1 MKTYI
6 DYDTHI
12 LFENK
17 SIPKDLSNLDYI
29 QHLTEIEA
37 GEAELVSPPSPL
49 SWEYIRSQRDALL
62 KECDWI
68 TASDATPK
76 PSKQAWLDYRKSL
89 RDLPQQFENAEEVVW
104 PTIPTA
110 I

>member
-1 MKTYI
+1 MKTYV

-12 LFENK
+12 LFKNK

-29 QHLTEIEA
+29 QHLNEVEA
-37 GEAELVSPPSPL
+37 REAELVSPPSSL

-62 KECDWI
+62 KECDWV

-76 PSKQAWLDYRKSL
+76 PSLQAWLDYRKSL
-89 RDLPQQFENAEEVVW
+89 REVPQNFKTPEEVIW
-104 PTIPTA
+104 PSAPTV
-110 I
+110 